1 MAVVGIRKD
10 RPKAGPKFKNF
21 VLMQE
26 LDKRG
31 IAATQF
37 AAALSLPVTVVRGT
51 SGTFPIERVNEC
63 VSLINNWTGPITA
76 RSRGTH
82 LIKPTQSA
90 LVTPEMLISE

>member
-10 RPKAGPKFKNF
+10 RPKPGPKVKNF

-37 AAALSLPVTVVRGT
+37 AAALALPVTVVRGT
-51 SGTFPIERVNEC
+51 SGNFPVERLEDC
-63 VSLINNWTGPITA
+63 IALLNNWTGPITA
-76 RSRGTH
+76 RSRGSH
-82 LIKPTQSA
+82 LVKPTHSGF
-90 LVTPEMLISE
+90 VTREMLISE